1 MRIFKILV
9 GGILLASV
17 ITHAQIVIRPGL
29 YEFTVDMSGGVPP
42 EATKSVL
49 DEAGLNKQKK
59 RDCLTPDMVK
69 GDVSQVFA
77 REMEEA
83 NCKMS
88 NVKTTGNKLT
98 FTTTCEEDG
107 MRLVGTNEMTFGPD
121 SIAGVTRMKD
131 ADGRVT
137 TMKMNAKRV
146 GECSK

>member
-1 MRIFKILV
+1 MRTFKILI
-9 GGILLASV
+9 GGIFLVSLV
-17 ITHAQIVIRPGL
+17 TEAQVVIRPGL

-49 DEAGLNKQKK
+49 EEAGLNKQKK
-59 RDCLTPDMVK
+59 RDCLTPEMVR
-69 GDVSQVFA
+69 GDASQVFA

-88 NVKTTGNKLT
+88 DVKTTGNKLT

-107 MRLVGTNEMTFGPD
+107 MRMVGTNEMTFGPD
-121 SIAGVTRMKD
+121 SISGVTRMKD
-131 ADGRVT
+131 HEGRVT
-137 TMKMNAKRV
+137 TMKMRAKRV